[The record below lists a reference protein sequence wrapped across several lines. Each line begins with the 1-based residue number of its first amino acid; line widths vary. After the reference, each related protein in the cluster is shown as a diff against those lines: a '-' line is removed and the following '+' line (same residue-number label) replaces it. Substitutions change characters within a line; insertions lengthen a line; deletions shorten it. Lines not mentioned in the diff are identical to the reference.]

1 MLTVLR
7 SASSEVA
14 IGPEEPFCI
23 IDRLVQEH
31 TDVPLCID
39 SSIVEALEA
48 RLAAYDGKALA
59 G

>member
-1 MLTVLR
+1 MRTVLC
-7 SASSEVA
+7 SASNEVA

-23 IDRLVQEH
+23 
-31 TDVPLCID
+31 D

-48 RLAAYDGKALA
+48 GLAAYDGKALA